1 MVQFSSLSDTKI
13 CFLDFFNHVASFPDK
28 YTDEKKNK
36 KNSNS
41 TEIKLRIYGRR
52 TGVISSIH
60 NVKSQFPLSIFI
72 ILGILQVIDWIQ
84 Q

>member
-1 MVQFSSLSDTKI
+1 M
-13 CFLDFFNHVASFPDK
+13 
-28 YTDEKKNK
+28 
-36 KNSNS
+36 
-41 TEIKLRIYGRR
+41 KLRIYCRR